1 MKRQNHKAIVWLR
14 VCVLAMFCPAFL
26 WRCAT
31 VMNLE
36 GGPIDTLPPV
46 IVSMLPD
53 NFTTN
58 FTARKIYVTFDE
70 FVQLKD
76 QQKEFF
82 TSPAMKK
89 KPLITLRGRGIVVQL
104 RDTLAP
110 NTTYALNFGSAIR
123 DNNEGNPLYSMR
135 YVFSTGPTID
145 SMIFSG
151 YTADSYKADSVSK
164 SFIWFF
170 PADSVEQVAGYDLSL
185 IHI

>member
-58 FTARKIYVTFDE
+58 FTASKIYVTFDE

-82 TSPAMKK
+82 TSPQMKK
-89 KPLITLRGRGIVVQL
+89 KPQLSIRGW
-104 RDTLAP
+104 P
-110 NTTYALNFGSAIR
+110 AL
-123 DNNEGNPLYSMR
+123 
-135 YVFSTGPTID
+135 
-145 SMIFSG
+145 
-151 YTADSYKADSVSK
+151 K
-164 SFIWFF
+164 
-170 PADSVEQVAGYDLSL
+170 
-185 IHI
+185 

>member
-70 FVQLKD
+70 SCSSR
-76 QQKEFF
+76 
-82 TSPAMKK
+82 TSK
-89 KPLITLRGRGIVVQL
+89 
-104 RDTLAP
+104 
-110 NTTYALNFGSAIR
+110 
-123 DNNEGNPLYSMR
+123 
-135 YVFSTGPTID
+135 
-145 SMIFSG
+145 
-151 YTADSYKADSVSK
+151 K
-164 SFIWFF
+164 SFSRR
-170 PADSVEQVAGYDLSL
+170 PR
-185 IHI
+185 

>member
-1 MKRQNHKAIVWLR
+1 MKRQNHKVIVWLR

-58 FTARKIYVTFDE
+58 FTASKIYVTFDE

-76 QQKEFF
+76 QQKELF
-82 TSPAMKK
+82 TSPHM
-89 KPLITLRGRGIVVQL
+89 
-104 RDTLAP
+104 
-110 NTTYALNFGSAIR
+110 
-123 DNNEGNPLYSMR
+123 
-135 YVFSTGPTID
+135 
-145 SMIFSG
+145 
-151 YTADSYKADSVSK
+151 
-164 SFIWFF
+164 
-170 PADSVEQVAGYDLSL
+170 
-185 IHI
+185 